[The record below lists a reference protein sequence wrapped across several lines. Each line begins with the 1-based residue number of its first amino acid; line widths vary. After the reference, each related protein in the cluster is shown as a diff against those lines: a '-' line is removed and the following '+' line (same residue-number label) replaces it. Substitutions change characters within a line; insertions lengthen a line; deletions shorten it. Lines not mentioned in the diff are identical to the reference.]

1 MSNDLSI
8 TVFNQY
14 NPVSLTNEIPH
25 LSTYSILNKH
35 LQNKWSKYL
44 MGQVRTYFNEYDSI
58 KKIDNNI
65 SSNYTSEVIKAINP
79 ETNEVIEGYLPKV
92 NFDISGSF
100 EIEMDYL
107 MHEMHRYLYR
117 LYPEHYNTLQTLTKN
132 ERNDY
137 FSEALHMLNSFWD
150 ITNIVDEDNELL
162 EFYNKLNFLTNIT
175 TARKYI
181 GSSSSEEILLRLL
194 GNNSSFSQAVSYIDE
209 NGNNIVG
216 LNKLSS
222 KDVYLNKLY
231 KYYTP
236 TSIKSKLNQ
245 SIFANI
251 SEDFSCFLQNQDEI
265 VNILDFESNLFDFA
279 VTKDPIKPVITNINN
294 ILEYGNIDSSKGS
307 QGSVSSKLNLSD
319 IYKDEVFK
327 NYSANKVYDK
337 KSIDEDNEVDL
348 DFSYKF
354 ILASSNYTHVVPI
367 RNHEFNLDDIK
378 NCEYKYIVKNVSFN
392 NLKSSNII
400 KLGKILYNK
409 DFINSFTYLSLSEI
423 LKLYNTNEYFKTYY
437 NLYRKNQY
445 NFNIQVDLMTNTGKK
460 IISGFVN
467 KLIYGDITTL
477 ESFDYYKDYENEDY
491 SPNKVWTVLSHP
503 RQTEYINFSGEE
515 KFIIKISLP
524 TWKDF
529 KYDNEGNII
538 GNYESSGTLNSVN
551 LLNYVTS
558 ESTESGIPFLEE
570 DAFQENWYNR
580 YHLNTLFNIESF
592 NKDIELGN
600 NFSDSINT
608 VELQILNGVNY
619 LSAINFLTENSIV
632 SKTSDLGDIIFFRI
646 YRPTY
651 ETNNLD
657 NKIDSLSG
665 SIIIN
670 SENILKLISNVQE
683 ISLGELRKV
692 SVNIESNNV
701 ISTEEDISSIVD
713 QEGIVNFLLIDNLNN
728 RYYGYLN
735 KYWKQKNKYYL
746 NIGEV
751 SPKINLSSKYTTEA
765 FLYLKN
771 TDIVL
776 QEQTSEISKRESITK
791 PAIYNNYYF
800 YTVDWKDLSDNNLK
814 YYLDTFSSE
823 YVDSYMEEDNNF
835 TELYQ
840 LNNPT
845 SLTEY
850 ENLILVDIDKDS
862 VDIIK
867 DLLDENKSLYINSSL
882 KIISHIP
889 MVSGVV
895 TYSTQYKSIST
906 LYNSTVPT
914 YMNFYNID
922 LTQYTELK
930 ELLEGIS
937 NLSIIDLDFLEKYYN
952 RHLMIWG
959 STIWDSNTQK
969 DLKKLRTIW
978 SSWLSNFI
986 IKDLK
991 STLPNINEIT
1001 MNSSDNVSLSL
1012 KLDNYNYSCQNGNP
1026 ENKWSLVYNPSQE
1039 VNSNIKVTSTD
1050 LINTDIGQNYL
1061 SYGDTSNIDLLDN
1074 IKGQTLNLNTT
1085 IQISEYDNE
1094 TESYQLYDK
1103 SIDNIILTVDNKY
1116 SLNYNYSA
1124 LNENQYIDVTNGI
1137 RLIDNNTTQIIKI
1150 LDNFIHIPT
1159 YWKNLN
1165 IFKISNKT
1173 IESFLERK
1181 LYDYTQT
1188 TNNKDIKISDF
1199 LDWILDNQS
1208 NTYITTIC
1216 YCNEIDKELRL
1227 ALINCSKEN
1236 NKFLLSVQDIDI
1248 PLHIYVVYKLFN
1260 CSQIAFENN
1269 QSIEYFIEQL
1279 SKTIYNLPENQWSGR
1294 LDKVTYQLLDENN
1307 NKLED
1312 KKGFFHKD
1320 GKEVVEYSSTKTI
1333 DSNDT
1338 ITTYSNNQYS
1348 NIIRISDNS
1357 SVYGDYSFQDTFKYF
1372 KEYSDEEITL
1382 TTRDSSQELLDCVI
1396 DFNKNKNMKFGSNEN
1411 ILLYDIKAPVLRSI
1425 YSASKEIQ
1433 IVDRSYEINN
1443 VNIIAQKDNSL
1454 YLKDIDS
1461 NITNSVEKILNDL
1474 KPTDEN
1480 LDTQAVYS
1488 DSIKIGYKWNY
1499 PEKNIDYTYYKRKF
1513 ITLGEISNTDT
1524 NIVNIKDPSI
1534 KLKDHISKGDELE
1547 IVFLDSLSDSKD
1559 SSNLS
1564 LSVDLEN
1571 VTGPFKL
1578 LYSTSETTKNLKNES
1593 QITYVAYISNFRYLF
1608 KLNIVLGGT
1617 VSIDKLYTV
1626 DLKADFSNFFI
1637 SDDIIYV
1644 NVIKNNE
1651 ITSNTY
1657 AIYNVITKESFI
1669 DLRNVYL
1676 DDITTGKEIGT
1687 INEFEDSD
1695 WLNINISEN
1704 NLLLKDKLFIDENE
1718 IYYKDQYNRLLKKSG
1733 NNFYFV
1739 KDPSKIEVHEVISK
1753 TDTYKNLV
1761 INLIKSYCTNI
1772 YNEIE
1777 IENTDDF
1784 IIPVIDLLFLKS
1796 ENKYK
1801 ANGLDFSEA
1810 IDNNLILAPDISTIS
1825 SKGLRSLYL
1834 DDIPDSKID
1843 NIYVLTY
1850 RNLSINDK
1858 SLEED
1863 YFEKLYKSLCYK
1875 STSNFTEFSQFE
1887 NSNRYLITWNPKNLF
1902 ITIYD
1907 KINNTTKDI
1916 SLANYLGYRT
1926 TEVTDNYIFNNT
1938 LFNSSESED
1947 IDSIWSLY
1955 KDTVENDLPYVMS
1968 NIVKNA
1974 RTEYLIN
1981 NPKSID
1987 FSKNLYIHRVY
1998 CENPITSDDYSTDT
2012 IKSWLGEYISNSEKP
2027 ESSFENVIK
2036 YPGLTWSFIDKN
2048 TSYSPFT
2055 NKSINKNLLLG
2066 NETSTNTILEN
2077 TNFYEGVYNIQN
2089 NGQFTLSKVSLNNN
2103 KTYTLSFDYNLIKGL
2118 GKVEV
2123 ICKNDSG
2130 SLNFSKELD
2139 ESEYYKKDS
2148 ITFTINKSEDL
2159 NSFKVIVKAT
2169 NSSTDLENEDEI
2181 LILNIKNLKL
2191 EESSTSTYFVLN
2203 EKEYENSKYFIYD
2216 KKYTKFSTYE
2226 DFNEEDFEDW
2236 INSIISA
2243 SKIEPSMV
2251 NKLNSNSIYSL
2262 TDLIGRFNDLDNLWK
2277 YPYNTTVSD
2286 YTTPTKEEYK
2296 LLDNQS
2302 KQQVW
2307 DTYLEKEG
2315 DWSNGLQLRYQ
2326 IDFEGIESF
2335 INNNDI
2341 SYPGSLIPDTS
2352 MNNLNRLD
2360 LISYYLK
2367 SLVDESSILLDDS
2380 ELIIYGKLKTPKLK
2394 DLEDISYDDINRIFT
2409 ETSSTY
2415 IDFET
2420 TNKNSYYELPFLLS
2434 VDLTTYDIKIT
2445 KLYSLD
2451 ERSENKETSFIKSIY
2466 KKNDGFYS
2474 IQWQGSTTSRF
2485 YLENTN
2491 SLNNLNNLIESSYF
2505 KTLNTNTN
2513 IDIYKL
2519 IDLINLNDLTDDFYT
2534 STYNY
2539 NFNLKDLT
2547 YVQGNIIK
2555 INTSTNDSLGD
2566 SFNFYTD
2573 SGISFNNKPKIDVLV
2588 MVKNFSFD
2596 NFQFGYGSG
2605 LDSDII
2611 SESDSVF
2618 EVSDSKYA
2626 DFAST
2631 LNPYSYNTYI
2641 NNYEDLFLK
2650 RLRKED
2656 NNIKVLNSI
2665 YPKKEEIEKDYQKY
2679 FYNEEQ
2685 DYMIND
2691 FGHRIIR
2698 IFPINF
2704 KLPIYKDDSEGT
2716 AEFELNGIML
2726 KNEVLSFN
2734 EDNTSYEFK
2743 DSISSWSEIKENNII
2758 DTNSYINQI
2767 NSFKKSY
2774 DYIMNNLKPT
2784 FVQKI
2789 SDNPR
2794 ESLLTYPVKTTTIS
2808 IDKNNSSIKLNED
2821 NIQINLNK
2829 ALELD
2834 CIEDERYHSENKE
2847 YWNNSTE
2854 ALKGLVTIE
2863 SLTVKVINKTSNLPT
2878 LVPITNYEVTT
2889 KNNSKIINTTGD
2901 EIYIPRGGYG
2911 QTLVGSYTYPSE
2923 CKFSKGL
2930 FYNKSEGIS
2939 VKNSKNEIMYILNV
2953 DTYERQ
2959 ESLENIS
2966 FVYNSFL
2973 AANSNLSTRLST
2985 GESIL
2990 YQPVIINTKN
3000 FEIQDDKLIYIN
3012 NNMNIPYF
3020 IQSTFDDNYDLFCND
3035 INFTCKMIRSS
3046 STIDETNNIKVASY
3060 QDLYENILNY
3070 KYSVESLVNLFGYTR
3085 LYTGSSISDLPK
3097 YTKYFNRVTNKYETC
3112 GGEDFQDI
3120 DRRACD
3126 IDGKIF
3132 KINALK
3138 GNPELTTNLE
3148 EDGLFVNA
3156 CTKLNTNNLY
3166 EFTNILRDFSINND
3180 NISCLYKLPY
3190 KLIHMTYSVV
3200 NDVNLR
3206 FVNNNNYTSFYHTSS
3221 LNNIGANYSNII
3233 CVDDGNSNIGR
3244 NLLEANFNVS
3254 ITNTFEVIYS
3264 TKFSKYNFITLT
3276 DYNKNLI
3283 GFIYIKDY
3291 IDQNNL
3297 IILSNV

>member
-58 KKIDNNI
+58 KRIDNSV
-65 SSNYTSEVIKAINP
+65 SSNYTSETIKAIDP
-79 ETNEVIEGYLPKV
+79 ETNELIEGYLPKV

-150 ITNIVDEDNELL
+150 ITNIVEEDNELL

-222 KDVYLNKLY
+222 KEVYLNKLY

-245 SIFANI
+245 NIFANI

-265 VNILDFESNLFDFA
+265 INILDFESNLFDFA
-279 VTKDPIKPVITNINN
+279 VTRDPIKPVVTNINN

-319 IYKDEVFK
+319 IYKDEIFK

-337 KSIDEDNEVDL
+337 KSIEIDNEVDL

-354 ILASSNYTHVVPI
+354 ILASSNYTHVIPI
-367 RNHEFNLDDIK
+367 KDHEFDLDDIR

-392 NLKSSNII
+392 DLKSSNII

-423 LKLYNTNEYFKTYY
+423 LKLYNNNEYFKTYY

-445 NFNIQVDLMTNTGKK
+445 NFNIQVDLVTNTGKK

-477 ESFDYYKDYENEDY
+477 ESFDYYKGYENEDY
-491 SPNKVWTVLSHP
+491 TSNNVWTVLSHP
-503 RQTEYINFSGEE
+503 RQTNYINFSGEE

-524 TWKDF
+524 IWKDL
-529 KYDNEGNII
+529 KYDTEGNII
-538 GNYESSGTLNSVN
+538 GNYESSGTLNSIN
-551 LLNYVTS
+551 LLDYVTTD
-558 ESTESGIPFLEE
+558 STENGIPFLEE
-570 DAFQENWYNR
+570 DAFQESWYSR

-592 NKDIELGN
+592 NKDVELGN

-608 VELQILNGVNY
+608 VEIQVLSGTNY
-619 LSAINFLTENSIV
+619 LSVINFLTENNII
-632 SKTSDLGDIIFFRI
+632 SKTSDLGDIIFFRN
-646 YRPTY
+646 YRLTY
-651 ETNNLD
+651 ETDNLD
-657 NKIDSLSG
+657 SKIDSLSG
-665 SIIIN
+665 SIVIN
-670 SENILKLISNVQE
+670 SENILKSISNVQE
-683 ISLGELRKV
+683 ISLGELKRV
-692 SVNIESNNV
+692 LVNIESNNTL
-701 ISTEEDISSIVD
+701 STEEDISSLLD

-751 SPKINLSSKYTTEA
+751 SPKIDLSSKYTTEA

-771 TDIVL
+771 INISL
-776 QEQTSEISKRESITK
+776 QEQTEEISKRGSITK

-823 YVDSYMEEDNNF
+823 YVDSYVEENNNF

-850 ENLILVDIDKDS
+850 ENLILVDIDNES
-862 VDIIK
+862 IDIIK

-922 LTQYTELK
+922 LSHYTELK
-930 ELLEGIS
+930 EVLEGIS

-991 STLPNINEIT
+991 STLPNLNEIT
-1001 MNSSDNVSLSL
+1001 MNNSDNVSLSL
-1012 KLDNYNYSCQNGNP
+1012 KLNNYNYSCQNGNP
-1026 ENKWSLVYNPSQE
+1026 ENKWTLVYNPSPE
-1039 VNSNIKVTSTD
+1039 VNSNIKVESTD

-1061 SYGDTSNIDLLDN
+1061 SYGDTSDINLLDN
-1074 IKGQTLNLNTT
+1074 INGQTLNLNTT
-1085 IQISEYDNE
+1085 IQISEYNSE
-1094 TESYQLYDK
+1094 TDYYQLYDK
-1103 SIDNIILTVDNKY
+1103 SVDNIVLSVDDRY
-1116 SLNYNYSA
+1116 ALNYSYNA
-1124 LNENQYIDVTNGI
+1124 LNENQYIDVTNNI
-1137 RLIDNNTTQIIKI
+1137 RLIDNNTTKTIKI
-1150 LDNFIHIPT
+1150 VDNLIHVPT

-1181 LYDYTQT
+1181 FYDYLQT
-1188 TNNKDIKISDF
+1188 TDNKIIKISNF
-1199 LDWILDNQS
+1199 LDWILTEQS
-1208 NTYITTIC
+1208 NTYIYTIC
-1216 YCNEIDKELRL
+1216 YCNETNKELRL
-1227 ALINCSKEN
+1227 ALITCSKKN
-1236 NKFLLSVQDIDI
+1236 NSFLLSIQDIDI

-1260 CSQIAFENN
+1260 CSQIPFENT

-1279 SKTIYNLPENQWSGR
+1279 SKTIYNLPENQWTGR
-1294 LDKVTYQLLDENN
+1294 LDKVTYQLLDEDN

-1312 KKGFFHKD
+1312 TKGFFHKD
-1320 GKEVVEYSSTKTI
+1320 GKESIEYSSTKII

-1357 SVYGDYSFQDTFKYF
+1357 TVFGDYSFQDTFKYF
-1372 KEYSDEEITL
+1372 KEYSDENITL
-1382 TTRDSSQELLDCVI
+1382 TTRDSNQELLDCVI
-1396 DFNKNKNMKFGSNEN
+1396 DFNKNRNMKFGSNEN
-1411 ILLYDIKAPVLRSI
+1411 ILLYDIKAPALRSV
-1425 YSASKEIQ
+1425 YSTSKEIQ

-1443 VNIIAQKDNSL
+1443 VNIIAQKDNIL

-1461 NITNSVEKILNDL
+1461 NITSNVEKILNDL
-1474 KPTDEN
+1474 KPVDESLN
-1480 LDTQAVYS
+1480 TQNIYS
-1488 DSIKIGYKWNY
+1488 DSLKIGYKWNY

-1524 NIVNIKDPSI
+1524 NQVTIKDTSI

-1547 IVFLDSLSDSKD
+1547 IVFLDSLSDFKD
-1559 SSNLS
+1559 SANLS
-1564 LSVDLEN
+1564 LSVNLNDI
-1571 VTGPFKL
+1571 TGPFKL
-1578 LYSTSETTKNLKNES
+1578 LYSISETTKNLKNES
-1593 QITYVAYISNFRYLF
+1593 QITYITYISNLKYLF
-1608 KLNIVLGGT
+1608 KLNIILGGEIS
-1617 VSIDKLYTV
+1617 VEKLYTLDNNV
-1626 DLKADFSNFFI
+1626 SFSNFFI
-1637 SDDIIYV
+1637 SDNIIYV
-1644 NVIKNNE
+1644 NTIKNNE
-1651 ITSNTY
+1651 ITNNTY
-1657 AIYNVITKESFI
+1657 AIYNVVTKESFN
-1669 DLRNVYL
+1669 DLRNVYIE
-1676 DDITTGKEIGT
+1676 DITNDTEIGT

-1695 WLNINISEN
+1695 WLKTSISED
-1704 NLLLKDKLFIDENE
+1704 NLLLRDKIFIDESE
-1718 IYYKDQYNRLLKKSG
+1718 VYYKDQFNRLLKKS
-1733 NNFYFV
+1733 NDSFYFI
-1739 KDPSKIEVHEVISK
+1739 KDPSKVEVHDVISK
-1753 TDTYKNLV
+1753 TNTYKNLT

-1777 IENTDDF
+1777 IENSDNF
-1784 IIPVIDLLFLKS
+1784 IIPIIDLLFLKS

-1834 DDIPDSKID
+1834 DDIPDSTID

-1850 RNLSINDK
+1850 RNLSIKDT
-1858 SLEED
+1858 SLDED

-1875 STSNFTEFSQFE
+1875 STSNSTEYSQFE
-1887 NSNRYLITWNPKNLF
+1887 NSDKYLVTWNPENLF

-1926 TEVTDNYIFNNT
+1926 TEATDNYIFNNT
-1938 LFNSSESED
+1938 LFNSNES
-1947 IDSIWSLY
+1947 IDSTWDLY
-1955 KDTVENDLPYVMS
+1955 KDVVENDQPYVIS

-1981 NPKSID
+1981 NPKRID
-1987 FSKNLYIHRVY
+1987 FNKNLYIHRVY
-1998 CENPITSDDYSTDT
+1998 CENPITGSEYSTDT
-2012 IKSWLGEYISNSEKP
+2012 IKDWLGEYISNSEKP

-2036 YPGLTWSFIDKN
+2036 YPNLTWSFINKN
-2048 TSYSPFT
+2048 NSYTPFT
-2055 NKSINKNLLLG
+2055 NRLINKNLLLG
-2066 NETSTNTILEN
+2066 NENSTNTILEN

-2089 NGQFTLSKVSLNNN
+2089 NGQFTLSKVTLDNN

-2123 ICKNDSG
+2123 ICKNDTN

-2148 ITFTINKSEDL
+2148 ITFTVNEESDL
-2159 NSFKVIVKAT
+2159 NSFRVILKAT
-2169 NSSTDLENEDEI
+2169 NSSTDLESEDEV

-2191 EESSTSTYFVLN
+2191 EESSTPTYFILN
-2203 EKEYENSKYFIYD
+2203 EKECEGSKYFIYD
-2216 KKYTKFSTYE
+2216 KNYTKFSTYE
-2226 DFNEEDFEDW
+2226 DFNEEDFENW
-2236 INSIISA
+2236 INKVISA
-2243 SKIEPSMV
+2243 SKIEPSIV
-2251 NKLNSNSIYSL
+2251 NKLNDNSIYSL
-2262 TDLIGRFNDLDNLWK
+2262 TSLIGRFEDLDSLWR

-2286 YTTPTKEEYK
+2286 YTTPTKEEYN
-2296 LLDNQS
+2296 LLDTQS

-2307 DTYLEKEG
+2307 DKYLEKEG

-2326 IDFEGIESF
+2326 IDFDGIESF
-2335 INNNDI
+2335 INNENV
-2341 SYPGSLIPDTS
+2341 SYPGALIPDTS
-2352 MNNLNRLD
+2352 MNNLSRLD
-2360 LISYYLK
+2360 LTSYYLS
-2367 SLVDESSILLDDS
+2367 SLIEESSILLNNS

-2394 DLEDISYDDINRIFT
+2394 DLEDIGYDDINRIFA
-2409 ETSSTY
+2409 EISSTY

-2420 TNKNSYYELPFLLS
+2420 TDKEQYYELPFLLS
-2434 VDLTTYDIKIT
+2434 IDLTTYDIKII
-2445 KLYSLD
+2445 KLHSLD
-2451 ERSENKETSFIKSIY
+2451 EKSENKEVSFIKAIY
-2466 KKNDGFYS
+2466 KNNNDIYS
-2474 IQWQGSTTSRF
+2474 IQWQGNKTSRF
-2485 YLENTN
+2485 YLENISN
-2491 SLNNLNNLIESSYF
+2491 LDNLNNLIDSSYF
-2505 KTLNTNTN
+2505 KTLGTNTN

-2519 IDLINLNDLTDDFYT
+2519 IDLINLNDLKDDFYT

-2539 NFNLKDLT
+2539 NFSLKDLT

-2555 INTSTNDSLGD
+2555 INTSTNNNLGD

-2573 SGISFNNKPKIDVLV
+2573 TGISFNNKNKIDVLV
-2588 MVKNFSFD
+2588 MVKNFNFD
-2596 NFQFGYGSG
+2596 NFQFGYGLG

-2611 SESDSVF
+2611 SEKDSIF
-2618 EVSDSKYA
+2618 EVLNSQYA

-2631 LNPYSYNTYI
+2631 INPYSYNNSI
-2641 NNYEDLFLK
+2641 NSYEDLFLK

-2665 YPKKEEIEKDYQKY
+2665 YPKKEEIEEDYQKY

-2685 DYMIND
+2685 DYMING
-2691 FGHRIIR
+2691 FGHKIIR
-2698 IFPINF
+2698 IFPINY
-2704 KLPIYKDDSEGT
+2704 KLPIYKDTSENT

-2726 KNEVLSFN
+2726 KNDVLTF
-2734 EDNTSYEFK
+2734 DNNNNSYEFK
-2743 DSISSWSEIKENNII
+2743 DSISSWSEITENNII

-2774 DYIMNNLKPT
+2774 DYIVNNLKPT
-2784 FVQKI
+2784 FIQKI

-2808 IDKNNSSIKLNED
+2808 INKDNSYIQLNED
-2821 NIQINLNK
+2821 NIQLNLDK
-2829 ALELD
+2829 IIKLD
-2834 CIEDERYHSENKE
+2834 CIEDERYYSENKE
-2847 YWNNSTE
+2847 YWSNSTE

-2863 SLTVKVINKTSNLPT
+2863 SLTVKVINKTNNLPT
-2878 LVPITNYEVTT
+2878 LVPITNYEITT
-2889 KNNSKIINTTGD
+2889 KNNSKIINTSSD

-2911 QTLVGSYTYPSE
+2911 QTLIGSYTYPSE
-2923 CKFSKGL
+2923 CKFSEGL

-2939 VKNSKNEIMYILNV
+2939 VKNNKDEIMYILNV
-2953 DTYERQ
+2953 DNYEKQ
-2959 ESLENIS
+2959 EPLENIS

-2973 AANSNLSTRLST
+2973 TANNNLSTRLST

-3000 FEIQDDKLIYIN
+3000 LEIQDDKLIYIN
-3012 NNMNIPYF
+3012 NNVNIPYF
-3020 IQSTFDDNYDLFCND
+3020 IQSNFDDNYDLFCND

-3046 STIDETNNIKVASY
+3046 TTIDETNNIKVSSY
-3060 QDLYENILNY
+3060 QDLYENVLNY
-3070 KYSVESLVNLFGYTR
+3070 KYSVESLVNLFDYTR
-3085 LYTGSSISDLPK
+3085 LYTGNSISDLPK
-3097 YTKYFNRVTNKYETC
+3097 YTKYFNRITNKYETC

-3126 IDGKIF
+3126 INGRIF

-3138 GNPELTTNLE
+3138 GNPTLTTNLE

-3156 CTKLNTNNLY
+3156 CTKLNTNSLY

-3200 NDVNLR
+3200 DNVNLR
-3206 FVNNNNYTSFYHTSS
+3206 FINNNNYTSFYHTNS

-3233 CVDDGNSNIGR
+3233 CVDDGNSNINRG
-3244 NLLEANFNVS
+3244 LLEANFNVN

-3264 TKFSKYNFITLT
+3264 TKFDKYNFITLT
-3276 DYNKNLI
+3276 NYNKDLI

-3297 IILSNV
+3297 VILSNV